1 MAAEF
6 AGGMM
11 LLEKIRKSGKNIST
25 LVTKNEAV
33 FTKKAVGKIVFTCG
47 QGEEIDQAIREAV
60 KTNEGITI
68 KLTSLGT
75 DEAGEQV
82 AQFDFTWSIKLRNG

>member
-6 AGGMM
+6 AGDMM

-47 QGEEIDQAIREAV
+47 QGEEIDHAIREAV
-60 KTNEGITI
+60 KTNKGITI